1 MGQSSHQEVKN
12 VEIEIKGGSKIM
24 FYVQQIDSH
33 PQKLECMITFDLTHF
48 VFILYIDSWS
58 YRPELVLEFSLRSR
72 FFFFRP
78 FCCLISDQQRA
89 AID

>member
-33 PQKLECMITFDLTHF
+33 PQKLGCMITFDLTHF

-58 YRPELVLEFSLRSR
+58 YPELVLEFSLRSR
-72 FFFFRP
+72 VFFLDLF
-78 FCCLISDQQRA
+78 A
-89 AID
+89 A

>member
-33 PQKLECMITFDLTHF
+33 PQKLGCMITFDLTHF

-58 YRPELVLEFSLRSR
+58 YPELVLEFSLRSR
-72 FFFFRP
+72 GFFLDLF
-78 FCCLISDQQRA
+78 A
-89 AID
+89 A